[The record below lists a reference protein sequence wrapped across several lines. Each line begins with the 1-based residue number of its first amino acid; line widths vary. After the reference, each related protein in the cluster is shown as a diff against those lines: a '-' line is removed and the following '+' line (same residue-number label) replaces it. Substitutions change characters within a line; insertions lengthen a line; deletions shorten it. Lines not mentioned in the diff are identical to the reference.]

1 VRQRVF
7 VFLFPASVCFLLL
20 IGFVAGTYGQ
30 TAATGTVVGT
40 VIDPGG
46 AAVPDATVTLQNK
59 ATNNQAN
66 QITNSAGYYTFANVA
81 PGNYRVTIKKDGF
94 RSATVEDLKVEVAK
108 SFNVDV
114 KLEIGQVTESVTVT
128 TEARVELQTTDAQMG
143 DVVGGT
149 TLVRLPTLQRD
160 ASELLTLQPGTTPY
174 DTPANGGFG
183 NNGGTVAGARSDQNS
198 ISLDGIDITDNTVGG
213 GATAVNFIPT
223 GVESLDE
230 FKVGVTNANAMFGR
244 SSGGEIVL
252 VSKGGTNT
260 FHGDAYWFH
269 QSDGYNANSWDLNHT
284 ADANGNPFTR
294 KTPFKDNRGG
304 FSVGGPIVRDKTFIF
319 GNYEVRRFP
328 AGQTVTHIVPTDS
341 LRDGVLQFKDCAQ
354 GFDSNGNCLGGNV
367 IPYDLAS
374 STLCGPGAN
383 TACDPRH
390 IGISPTL
397 QTLFRLNPGGN
408 DPSVVGTDTLNTTGF
423 RGTVTTPIKN
433 DFVTARLDHNFTDR
447 IHFFGKYLYSRSLQV
462 TPTQINT
469 LNNTTTATSGLNTR
483 GDGAIGSLDY
493 AFNNNLS
500 NVVRFGWIRS
510 RITIPGLSPST
521 SAAQLA
527 LDGTNTDAGFVA
539 LAPGL
544 AATGFLDVPID
555 VDTQRARTQANFQ
568 RNKQFVDDLTWIKGR
583 HTITAGFDVRWL
595 PIIAERNDKVISSLS
610 SLVAT
615 MDADAGGSQ
624 KIPAIN
630 RPPTCSPAIP
640 ASGGNPAVPAV
651 LTNCLLPAD
660 VQRWDRFYA
669 ATLGIVD
676 NVSVLAVRD
685 GSLNPLPFGTSLIAN
700 TTSRAY
706 DFYAQDTWRI
716 RPSLTLTYGL
726 TYGWQTPPHDNQG
739 KQTFI
744 VDASNNQILTG
755 NGYINDKHQAAL
767 NGQAFN
773 PTIGYLPI
781 KNSGRSDIY
790 DVDYGSIGPRASLAW
805 SPSYSGGILGHL
817 FGSGKTVIRAGFGVY
832 YDRINNVQSV
842 EIPQLGVGF
851 AQTLVLKSP
860 LCNATGAGGP
870 SCNPGAGGANLGL
883 SGFRTGVDGT
893 LPVPAFPAVSS
904 PVVPDIEGEILS
916 FSLDPDFKVGRSYS
930 SDLTIQRELPGNMLL
945 EVGYIS
951 RLGRE
956 LPNSVDFDSSPFM
969 LKDQGSGQTFA
980 QAWDAVQAAL
990 TTGGAVPDQPWFENQ
1005 LAGIGALSVALGGC
1019 GSATL
1024 SATQCLLAQDSGDF
1038 QARSVNGIFTTMGFD
1053 RLALGRLPY
1062 NSLQVALALF
1072 VRTHRD
1078 ISNYNAATI
1087 TLRKR
1092 PSHGLQFDLN
1102 YTYSRS
1108 LDQVGQVQNSA
1119 GTYATSFNRSLQYG
1133 PSLFDRTHIFNAIF
1147 NYDLPAGKGHR
1158 FSFRNGIADKFIAGW
1173 YVSGVFRANSG
1184 APLVVVDGD
1193 VGGGPFSNTV
1203 NAIPLVSPDSIGGG
1217 AHRGV
1222 TGTTFGSGGN
1232 VNLFSDPDKAAADF
1246 RPFNLSTDG
1255 RDGTGNPLRGLGLWN
1270 LDARLGKVT
1279 SFHERFKVEFSADF
1293 FNLFNHVN
1301 FFDPTLNLNNPANFG
1316 VISTQLI
1323 PANRQQGSRWIQ
1335 LGLRVSF

>member
-1 VRQRVF
+1 MRQDRL
-7 VFLFPASVCFLLL
+7 FLFLAGVCFLLL
-20 IGFVAGTYGQ
+20 TGSVAETYGQ

-46 AAVPDATVTLQNK
+46 AAVPDATLTLQNK
-59 ATNNQAN
+59 ATNSQAS
-66 QITNSAGYYTFANVA
+66 QITNSAGLYTFPNVV
-81 PGNYRVTIKKDGF
+81 PGHYRLTVKKEGF
-94 RSATVEDLKVEVAK
+94 RAATVEDLTVEVAK

-128 TEARVELQTTDAQMG
+128 TEARVELQTTDAQVG

-183 NNGGTVAGARSDQNS
+183 NNGGTVAGARSDQNT

-213 GATAVNFIPT
+213 GANAVNFIPT

-230 FKVGVTNANAMFGR
+230 FKVGVTNANATFGR
-244 SSGGEIVL
+244 SSGGQIVL
-252 VSKGGTNT
+252 VSKGGTNA

-284 ADANGNPFTR
+284 PDGNGDSFTK

-304 FSVGGPIVRDKTFIF
+304 FSVGGPIIHDKTFIF

-328 AGQTVTHIVPTDS
+328 AGQTVTHIVPSDS
-341 LRDGVLQFKDCAQ
+341 LRDGILKFHDGNGAVQQF
-354 GFDSNGNCLGGNV
+354 
-367 IPYDLAS
+367 DLAT
-374 STLCGPGAN
+374 STLCGPSGN

-397 QTLFRLNPGGN
+397 QTLFKLNPEGN
-408 DPSVVGTDTLNTTGF
+408 DSGVFGADGLNTIGF
-423 RGTVTTPIKN
+423 RSTVTTPIKN

-447 IHFFGKYLYSRSLQV
+447 VHFFGKYLYSRSIQI
-462 TPTQINT
+462 TPTQIDT
-469 LNNTTTATSGLNTR
+469 LNSQTIATSGSNIR

-493 AFNNNLS
+493 AFNNNLT
-500 NVVRFGWIRS
+500 NIVRFGWIRS
-510 RITIPGLSPST
+510 RITFPGLSPSA

-544 AATGFLDVPID
+544 AAANFLDVPID

-568 RNKQFVDDLTWIKGR
+568 RNKQFVDDVTWIKGR
-583 HTITAGFDVRWL
+583 HTVTAGFDVRWL

-624 KIPAIN
+624 KLPAIN
-630 RPPTCSPAIP
+630 RPQTCTTT
-640 ASGGNPAVPAV
+640 V

-685 GSLNPLPFGTSLIAN
+685 GNLNPLPFGTSLIAN

-755 NGYINDKHQAAL
+755 GGYIKDKLNAAL
-767 NGQAFN
+767 AGQAFN

-781 KNSGRSDIY
+781 KQSGRSDIY
-790 DVDYGSIGPRASLAW
+790 NVDYGNIGPRASLAW
-805 SPSYSGGILGHL
+805 SPSYSDGIRGHL

-851 AQTLVLKSP
+851 AQTLELKSP

-870 SCNPGAGGANLGL
+870 GCNGGAGGANLGL

-893 LPVPAFPAVSS
+893 LPVPTIPPVSS
-904 PVVPDIEGEILS
+904 PVVPGIEGEILS
-916 FSLDPDFKVGRSYS
+916 FSLDPNFKVGRSYS

-956 LPNSVDFDSSPFM
+956 LPNSVDFDSSPIM
-969 LKDQGSGQTFA
+969 LKDQASGQTFA
-980 QAWDAVQAAL
+980 QAWDAVQNAL
-990 TTGGAVPDQPWFENQ
+990 VAGTAVPNQPWFENQ
-1005 LAGIGALSVALGGC
+1005 LAGISGLAVAAGGC
-1019 GSATL
+1019 GNASL
-1024 SATQCLLAQDSGDF
+1024 SATQCLLAQDTGDF

-1053 RLALGRLPY
+1053 RLALGRVPY

-1092 PSHGLQFDLN
+1092 PSHGLQFDMN
-1102 YTYSRS
+1102 YTYSKS
-1108 LDQVGQVQNSA
+1108 LDQVGTVQNNA
-1119 GTYATSFNRSLQYG
+1119 GTYATSFNRGLQYG
-1133 PSLFDRTHIFNAIF
+1133 PSLFDRRHIFNAIF

-1158 FSFRNGIADKFIAGW
+1158 ISFANSFADKFIAGW

-1193 VGGGPFSNTV
+1193 VGGGPFSNSV

-1232 VNLFSDPDKAAADF
+1232 VNLFSNPDAAAADF
-1246 RPFNLSTDG
+1246 RPFNLSSDG

-1279 SFHERFKVEFSADF
+1279 TFHERFKVEFSADF

-1301 FFDPTLNLNNPANFG
+1301 FFDPTLNINNPANFG
-1316 VISTQLI
+1316 VISTELI